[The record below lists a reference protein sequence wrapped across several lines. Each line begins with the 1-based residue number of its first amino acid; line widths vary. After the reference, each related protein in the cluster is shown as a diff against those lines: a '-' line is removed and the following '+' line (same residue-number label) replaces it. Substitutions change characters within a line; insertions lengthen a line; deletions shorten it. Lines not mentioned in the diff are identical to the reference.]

1 MSSSPKRAGKAPP
14 APVGPKSAQAQ
25 FEEKVDDLEKRL
37 KEKCDVN
44 SGFADVEVKAR
55 QLIKMF
61 KFFDTDNSGV
71 IDYTE
76 FFAAMTKMN
85 FVGCQKEMEA
95 LFNRYDEDAS
105 GTLDY
110 KEFSYSI
117 FGIGDKPALD
127 TNAKNIVERVKARI
141 LERGGVGGLHGITR
155 VLKRMDTDGSLNL
168 DKDEFLRGLMV
179 YGIKSDIGADKH
191 PDSISS
197 DDMTLLFGYFDR
209 DKSGKISIEE
219 FLRGL
224 KTGMNYERKML
235 VRKAFNL
242 LDKDASGVVT
252 VDDILKNYDSSSHPD
267 VARGTKTP
275 NDAAEELLAVFEEGG
290 TIDGRVTWAEF
301 LDYYKGL
308 SIGIDDDNYFELMMR
323 NAWHMSGGEGVSA
336 NSTCRRVLVVHSD
349 GSQEVVELKDDLG
362 LGKFDTAGISK
373 RLLSQGVRDIA
384 NIKF

>member
-1 MSSSPKRAGKAPP
+1 MTSSPKRAGKAP
-14 APVGPKSAQAQ
+14 APIGPRSVQAQ
-25 FEEKVDDLEKRL
+25 FEEKVDDFERRL

-44 SGFADVEVKAR
+44 SGFADIEVKAR
-55 QLIKMF
+55 QLLKIF

-110 KEFSYSI
+110 KEFSYSL
-117 FGIGDKPALD
+117 FGIGSKPALD
-127 TNAKNIVERVKARI
+127 TNAKNIVERVKAKI
-141 LERGGVGGLHGITR
+141 LERGGVGGLHGIAR
-155 VLKRMDTDGSLNL
+155 VLKRMDTDGSYNL
-168 DKDEFLRGLMV
+168 DKEELMNGLRD
-179 YGIKSDIGADKH
+179 YGIDKVSPAD
-191 PDSISS
+191 
-197 DDMTLLFGYFDR
+197 MNLLFGYFDR
-209 DKSGKISIEE
+209 DKSGRISIEE

-224 KTGMNYERKML
+224 KTGMSYERKML

-242 LDKDASGVVT
+242 LDKDSSGIVT
-252 VDDILKNYDSSSHPD
+252 VDDILSSYDSSSHPD
-267 VARGTKTP
+267 VARGAKTP
-275 NDAAEELLAVFEEGG
+275 QDAAEELLAVFEQGG
-290 TIDGRVTWAEF
+290 TIDGRVSWAEF

-308 SIGIDDDNYFELMMR
+308 SVGIDDDNYFELMMR